1 MLGGLCENRSMSLI
15 LTVDLFEKMGTT
27 EDGMR
32 GRYRRFGFLVTLV
45 LCCLTSASWGQG
57 SDKAERIL
65 FNAKVF
71 TGVPD
76 HPYAEAVAIRG
87 DKVVAVGNLAEVLQ
101 AAGKSAER
109 VDLDGK
115 TLLPGLIDSHIHAID
130 GGLTLVSADVGD
142 HLNSMDELVSVASD
156 AKKSG
161 KGTRGDVLRV
171 GGMPLTY
178 WSKLDELNARF
189 NSGAYAD
196 QAVYLAGSDGHT
208 GWGNRVLLRRAGI
221 TKDSLSH
228 LSPSERAY
236 YGVGSD
242 GEPNGFAVDAGLDK
256 IEAIVPAPSKEQLL
270 EGGRAAV
277 HYLHSLGIT
286 AWLDAMAEPPI
297 LATYQSLAQRGELT
311 AHVAAFPV
319 VNPRN
324 DPAKELEIVQKLRQ
338 QFAGIPNLSLPGIK
352 VFADGVLE
360 IPSQTASLTKPYR
373 NTGKAGDLLFDP
385 ARFAELATAADK
397 QGLIVHV
404 HALGDRAVKE
414 SLNGIEAA
422 RKANGNS
429 HLPHTLTH
437 IQLADPEDFPRFRQ
451 LGVIAA
457 LQLFWANAGEE
468 TIELVKPYVDPE
480 LYRWQ
485 YPARSLLDAGAT
497 ISGASDWF
505 VSTPNVFEA
514 IYQAETRKGPEGVLD
529 PGQRMPREAMLFAY
543 TRNSARAMNQQ
554 DSIGSLAPG
563 MQADLVLLDRDVLTV
578 SPEEL
583 KETKVVWTMLGGATV
598 YHSQP

>member
-1 MLGGLCENRSMSLI
+1 
-15 LTVDLFEKMGTT
+15 
-27 EDGMR
+27 MR
-32 GRYRRFGFLVTLV
+32 GRYRRVGFLVTIV
-45 LCCLTSASWGQG
+45 LCWLISPSWGQG
-57 SDKAERIL
+57 SDKTERVL

-76 HPYAEAVAIRG
+76 HPYAEAVAICG
-87 DKVVAVGNLAEVLQ
+87 DKIVAVGNLTEVLQ
-101 AAGKSAER
+101 AGGKSAAL

-130 GGLTLVSADVGD
+130 GGLALTSADVGD
-142 HLNSMDELVSVASD
+142 QLHSTDELVRVAAE

-161 KGTRGDVLRV
+161 KGMRGDVLRV
-171 GGMPLTY
+171 SGIPVAH
-178 WSKLDELNARF
+178 WSKTDELNARF
-189 NSGAYAD
+189 NNGAYAD
-196 QAVYLAGSDGHT
+196 QPVFLAGSDGHT
-208 GWGNRVLLRRAGI
+208 GWGNRALLRRAGV
-221 TKDSLSH
+221 TKDFLSH

-236 YGVGSD
+236 YGVGPD
-242 GEPNGFAVDAGLDK
+242 GEPTGFAVDTGLDK
-256 IEAIVPAPSKEQLL
+256 IQAVVPEPSKEQLL
-270 EGGRAAV
+270 EGGLAAV

-286 AWLDAMAEPPI
+286 AWLDAMAERPI
-297 LATYQSLAQRGELT
+297 LTTYQRLAQRGELT
-311 AHVAAFPV
+311 AHVAAFPM

-324 DPAKELEIVQKLRQ
+324 DPAKELEIVNKLRQ
-338 QFAGIPNLSLPGIK
+338 EFARIPNLTLPGIK

-360 IPSQTASLTKPYR
+360 FPSQTASLTKPYR

-583 KETKVVWTMLGGATV
+583 KDTKVVWTMLGGATV

>member
-1 MLGGLCENRSMSLI
+1 MKAKSRSCS
-15 LTVDLFEKMGTT
+15 
-27 EDGMR
+27 
-32 GRYRRFGFLVTLV
+32 FLSALV
-45 LCCLTSASWGQG
+45 LCLAATSWGQG
-57 SDKAERIL
+57 SDHAERIL

-71 TGVPD
+71 TGVPE

-87 DKVVAVGNLAEVLQ
+87 DKIVAVGSLAEVLQ
-101 AAGKSAER
+101 AAGKNSER

-115 TLLPGLIDSHIHAID
+115 TLLPGLIDSHIHAIY
-130 GGLTLVSADVGD
+130 GGLTLTSTDVGD
-142 HLNSMDELVSVASD
+142 QLNSMDELVSIAAD
-156 AKKSG
+156 GKKSG
-161 KGTRGDVLRV
+161 KAMSGGVLRV

-189 NSGAYAD
+189 NGGAFAG
-196 QAVYLAGSDGHT
+196 QAVFLKGSDGHT
-208 GWGNRVLLRRAGI
+208 GWANQVLLARAGV
-221 TKDSLSH
+221 TRDFLSH
-228 LSPSERAY
+228 LSSSERAY
-236 YGVGSD
+236 YGVRPD

-256 IEAIVPAPSKEQLL
+256 IEAAVPAPSTQQLL
-270 EGGRAAV
+270 EAGREAV
-277 HYLHSLGIT
+277 RYLHSLGIT
-286 AWLDAMAEPPI
+286 AWLDAMAERPV
-297 LATYQSLAQRGELT
+297 LLTYQNLAQRGELT

-324 DPAKELEIVQKLRQ
+324 DPAKELEIVQKTRKE
-338 QFAGIPNLSLPGIK
+338 FAGIPNLTLPGIK

-360 IPSQTASLTKPYR
+360 FPSQTASLTRPYR
-373 NTGKAGDLLFDP
+373 NTGKPGDLLFDP
-385 ARFAELATAADK
+385 ARFAELATMADK

-422 RKANGNS
+422 RTANGDS

-437 IQLADPEDFPRFRQ
+437 IQLADPGDFPRFRQ

-468 TIELVKPYVDPE
+468 TIELIKPYVDPD

-529 PGQRMPREAMLFAY
+529 PAQRMPREAMLFAY

-554 DSIGSLAPG
+554 ASIGALAPG
-563 MQADLVLLDRDVLTV
+563 MQADMVLLDRDVLTV

-583 KETKVVWTMLGGATV
+583 KDTKAIWTMFGGVTV
-598 YHSQP
+598 YRAPQ